1 MYEENNKLNQT
12 QTQNNENKNT
22 ITYDEGWQTVS
33 EIEYKNYSPKENNSV
48 SATEDSAP
56 SASKQ
61 KRPKQLLIT
70 IQLIICLIIAL
81 AAFII
86 KGIGGDFYNQIR
98 SFYYS
103 NLNSSAVFDGDK
115 TFDFNS
121 VFGTAS
127 DDEAKTARD

>member
-33 EIEYKNYSPKENNSV
+33 EKEYTNYASKENSSV
-48 SATEDSAP
+48 SASEDNGL

-115 TFDFNS
+115 IFDFNS

>member
-1 MYEENNKLNQT
+1 MYEENNLKQQT

-33 EIEYKNYSPKENNSV
+33 EIEYKNYSSKENNSV
-48 SATEDSAP
+48 SATEDNAS

-103 NLNSSAVFDGDK
+103 NLSSSAVFDGDK

-121 VFGTAS
+121 VFGTSS